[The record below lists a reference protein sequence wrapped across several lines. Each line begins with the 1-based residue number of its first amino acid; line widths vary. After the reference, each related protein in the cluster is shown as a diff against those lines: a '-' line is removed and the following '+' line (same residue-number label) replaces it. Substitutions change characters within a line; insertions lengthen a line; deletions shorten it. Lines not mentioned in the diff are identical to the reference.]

1 MFLGIEILQ
10 RAVSFDL
17 GESSLGF
24 IDYALERYRCAADQW
39 LFLFTGVFVARHR
52 SWSALV
58 RSPEMNDVIGPGI

>member
-1 MFLGIEILQ
+1 MHCDVSMCFWALKFCKGL
-10 RAVSFDL
+10 VSFDL

-58 RSPEMNDVIGPGI
+58 LLK